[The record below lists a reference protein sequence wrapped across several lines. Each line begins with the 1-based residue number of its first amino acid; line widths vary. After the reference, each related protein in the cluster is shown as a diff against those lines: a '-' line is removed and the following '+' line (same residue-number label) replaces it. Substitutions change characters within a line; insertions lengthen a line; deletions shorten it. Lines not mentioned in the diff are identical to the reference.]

1 MSSYY
6 NNYIT
11 GGQHSPIG
19 ASPPFSPQYGDPTS
33 PVSATNGSERNPF
46 FDRIDRMD
54 ALHGLDMTMGQ
65 TGAIN
70 MNNNYYHTNSQQAH
84 QQNHTTKLE
93 YDHNRNTGRSGG
105 VLGNGLGY
113 SSITGG
119 KSDLASLPC
128 SEPYTGG
135 RHGPAVSGGNG
146 LNPAVS
152 PPPVG
157 MTGLKL
163 PGTGAG
169 SQGTH
174 EAVSSPSPP
183 SAASTPQPP
192 QQPRASTTPPASSAS
207 QASHTTSA
215 TAPIHHNTTSNHHPE
230 HLGDR
235 SPPSRGSYPGAT
247 TPTTPNHLL
256 GSPLGGG
263 APSHSPG
270 ASSKEDA
277 DSKKSVGSP
286 GDMGSDEGGEGS
298 GGSKAGIPVYPWM
311 RSQFGEYSLFT
322 HNTFFTDCL

>member
-54 ALHGLDMTMGQ
+54 SLHGLDMTMGQ
-65 TGAIN
+65 N
-70 MNNNYYHTNSQQAH
+70 MNNNYYHTNSQPAH
-84 QQNHTTKLE
+84 HQNHTTKLE
-93 YDHNRNTGRSGG
+93 YDHNRNTGRSGA

-128 SEPYTGG
+128 SEPYSGG

-157 MTGLKL
+157 VTGLKL
-163 PGTGAG
+163 PGSGGAG
-169 SQGTH
+169 SQGTV

-183 SAASTPQPP
+183 STSSTPQPLP
-192 QQPRASTTPPASSAS
+192 PPRASTTPPASSTS
-207 QASHTTSA
+207 QASHTASAAPTHHTS
-215 TAPIHHNTTSNHHPE
+215 SNHLGE
-230 HLGDR
+230 QLLGDR
-235 SPPSRGSYPGAT
+235 SPPSRSYSAT

-256 GSPLGGG
+256 GSPLGG
-263 APSHSPG
+263 APSQSPG

-286 GDMGSDEGGEGS
+286 EGMGSDEGGEGS

-311 RSQFGEYSLFT
+311 RSQFGEYTLYSL
-322 HNTFFTDCL
+322 